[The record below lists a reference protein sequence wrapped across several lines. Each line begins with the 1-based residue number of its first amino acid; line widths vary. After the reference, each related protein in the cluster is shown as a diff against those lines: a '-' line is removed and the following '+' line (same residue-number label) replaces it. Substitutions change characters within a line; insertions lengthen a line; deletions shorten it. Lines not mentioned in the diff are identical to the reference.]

1 MPLALAL
8 LDVLAPAPCAGCEGL
23 LDRPGALLCR
33 ACAAEVPQRVR
44 PFPVPSPLAW
54 GWGLGAYDGPLG
66 ALVRQGKYRPDPRVF
81 HALGRWLARSAH
93 ERLPQVDAVVPV
105 PVPAIRRMSRGF
117 DQGEILA
124 RAVALAVDRPVRAA
138 LRRVRGAEQAGRIGR
153 ARAAGAR
160 GAFRPAAPVPPY
172 VLLVDDVCTT
182 GATAAACADEL
193 LCGGARRVG
202 LLCVAAR
209 AL

>member
-1 MPLALAL
+1 MSLAL
-8 LDVLAPAPCAGCEGL
+8 LDVLAPAPCAGCEGP
-23 LDRPGALLCR
+23 LDRPGALLCA
-33 ACAAEVPQRVR
+33 ACAAEVPRRSR
-44 PFPVPSPLAW
+44 PFPVPPPVAW
-54 GWGLGAYDGPLG
+54 AFGLGAYHGPLG

-81 HALGRWLARSAH
+81 HALGRWLALSARG
-93 ERLPQVDAVVPV
+93 RLPLVDAVVPV
-105 PVPAIRRMSRGF
+105 PVPPIRRMSRGF

-124 RAVALAVDRPVRAA
+124 RAVAQALERPLLPA
-138 LRRVRGAEQAGRIGR
+138 LRRVRGAEQAGRSGR
-153 ARAAGAR
+153 DRADGAR
-160 GAFRPAAPVPPY
+160 GAFRCVPRVPAH

-193 LCGGARRVG
+193 LCAGARRVG